1 MKFTVAV
8 LFLCFAAC
16 SAPVEPLMIKQF
28 TMRDQENSVADDPMV
43 QNEKLRRLHG
53 AVSIEERKQ
62 RLGQY
67 YAVLWNADAAAENA
81 KEKEKEIVFRY
92 QQGASGSRIKEMRRT
107 LPTGSSSGKEEFS
120 IIGDNYLKNGRVL
133 AWKIDLT
140 ANCETIAS
148 KQSYL
153 WE

>member
-1 MKFTVAV
+1 MKFPTAAA
-8 LFLCFAAC
+8 LCLVFAAC
-16 SAPVEPLMIKQF
+16 SGAPETLTIKQY
-28 TMRDQENSVADDPMV
+28 TLRDQETKVVDDPMA

-67 YAVLWNADAAAENA
+67 YTVLWNDPATKSDRQ
-81 KEKEKEIVFRY
+81 IVFRY
-92 QQGASGSRIKEMRRT
+92 QQGGTGSLIKEMRRA
-107 LPTGSSSGKEEFS
+107 LPSGASQGKEEFS
-120 IIGDNYLKNGRVL
+120 IIGDNYFKNGRVL

-140 ANCETIAS
+140 ANGETISS

>member
-1 MKFTVAV
+1 MKFTAAIP
-8 LFLCFAAC
+8 FLCLAAC
-16 SAPVEPLMIKQF
+16 SAPVQPLVIKQF
-28 TMRDQENSVADDPMV
+28 TLRDQENSVADDPMV

-67 YAVLWNADAAAENA
+67 YVVLWNAVAAAENA
-81 KEKEKEIVFRY
+81 KEKEIVFRY

-140 ANCETIAS
+140 ANGKTIAS

>member
-1 MKFTVAV
+1 MKSTAAA
-8 LFLCFAAC
+8 LFLSLAAC
-16 SAPVEPLMIKQF
+16 SGPVDPLIVKQF
-28 TMRDQENSVADDPMV
+28 TLRDQETSLVDDPMV

-53 AVSIEERKQ
+53 AVSIGERKQ

-67 YAVLWNADAAAENA
+67 YTVLWNADAGA
-81 KEKEKEIVFRY
+81 EKEIVFRY
-92 QQGASGSRIKEMRRT
+92 QQGASGSRIKELRRT
-107 LPTGSSSGKEEFS
+107 IPAGTSEGKEEFS
-120 IIGDNYLKNGRVL
+120 IIGDNYFKNGRVL

-140 ANCETIAS
+140 ANGETIAS

>member
-1 MKFTVAV
+1 
-8 LFLCFAAC
+8 
-16 SAPVEPLMIKQF
+16 MIKQF
-28 TMRDQENSVADDPMV
+28 TLRDQENSDADDPMV

-67 YAVLWNADAAAENA
+67 YAVLWNADAAAE
-81 KEKEKEIVFRY
+81 KKIVFRY

-140 ANCETIAS
+140 ANGETIAS

>member
-1 MKFTVAV
+1 MKLIAAI
-8 LFLCFAAC
+8 LLLCLAAC

-28 TMRDQENSVADDPMV
+28 TLRDQESSVADDSMV

-67 YAVLWNADAAAENA
+67 YTVLWNADAPA
-81 KEKEKEIVFRY
+81 KKEIVFRY
-92 QQGASGSRIKEMRRT
+92 QQGASGSRIKEIRRT
-107 LPTGSSSGKEEFS
+107 LATGSSSGKEEFS

-140 ANCETIAS
+140 ANGETIAS

>member
-1 MKFTVAV
+1 MKFTAAV
-8 LFLCFAAC
+8 LLLCLAAC

-28 TMRDQENSVADDPMV
+28 TLRDQENSVADDPMV

-67 YAVLWNADAAAENA
+67 YAVLWNAVAAAENA
-81 KEKEKEIVFRY
+81 KEKEIVFRY

-107 LPTGSSSGKEEFS
+107 LPTGSPSGKEEFS

-140 ANCETIAS
+140 ANGKTIAS

>member
-1 MKFTVAV
+1 MKFTAAV
-8 LFLCFAAC
+8 LFLCLAAC

-28 TMRDQENSVADDPMV
+28 TLRDQENSVADDPMV

-67 YAVLWNADAAAENA
+67 YTVLWNADAAA
-81 KEKEKEIVFRY
+81 EKEIVFRY
-92 QQGASGSRIKEMRRT
+92 QQGASGSRIKEMHRT

-140 ANCETIAS
+140 ANGETITS

>member
-1 MKFTVAV
+1 MKFTAAIP
-8 LFLCFAAC
+8 FLCLVAC
-16 SAPVEPLMIKQF
+16 SAPVQPLMIKQY
-28 TMRDQENSVADDPMV
+28 TLRDQENSVADDPMV

-67 YAVLWNADAAAENA
+67 YAVLWNAVAAAENA
-81 KEKEKEIVFRY
+81 KEKEIVFRY

-140 ANCETIAS
+140 ANGKTIAS

>member
-1 MKFTVAV
+1 MKFLAAAA
-8 LFLCFAAC
+8 LCLSLAAC
-16 SAPVEPLMIKQF
+16 SGPVEPLTVKQF
-28 TMRDQENSVADDPMV
+28 TLRDQESGVVDDPMV
-43 QNEKLRRLHG
+43 QNEKLRRLYG

-67 YAVLWNADAAAENA
+67 YTILWNADAGA
-81 KEKEKEIVFRY
+81 EKEIVFRY
-92 QQGASGSRIKEMRRT
+92 QQGGSRIKEMRRT
-107 LPTGSSSGKEEFS
+107 IPAGTAEGKEEFS
-120 IIGDNYLKNGRVL
+120 VIGDNYFKIGRVL

-140 ANCETIAS
+140 ADGETIAS

>member
-1 MKFTVAV
+1 MNLFSVFAICLALASCSTPSDVLTV
-8 LFLCFAAC
+8 
-16 SAPVEPLMIKQF
+16 KQY
-28 TMRDQENSVADDPMV
+28 TLRDQESSIVDDPMV

-53 AVSIEERKQ
+53 AVSVEERKQ

-67 YAVLWNADAAAENA
+67 YTVLWNDSAT
-81 KEKEKEIVFRY
+81 KVGREIRFQY
-92 QQGASGSRIKEMRRT
+92 QQGGSKVKTIRRS
-107 LPTGSSSGKEEFS
+107 LDPFSSSGKEEFS
-120 IIGDNYLKNGRVL
+120 IIGDNYFKNGRVL

-140 ANCETIAS
+140 ADGETIAS

>member
-1 MKFTVAV
+1 MKLLPATA
-8 LFLCFAAC
+8 LCLALAAC
-16 SAPVEPLMIKQF
+16 SGPMEPLTVKQF
-28 TMRDQENSVADDPMV
+28 TLRDQDSGVVDDPMV
-43 QNEKLRRLHG
+43 QNEKLRRLYG

-67 YAVLWNADAAAENA
+67 YTVLWNADAGA
-81 KEKEKEIVFRY
+81 EKEIVFRY
-92 QQGASGSRIKEMRRT
+92 QQGGSGSRIKEMRRT
-107 LPTGSSSGKEEFS
+107 LPAGQAQGKEEFTV
-120 IIGDNYLKNGRVL
+120 IGDNYFENGRVL

-140 ANCETIAS
+140 ANGETIAS

>member
-1 MKFTVAV
+1 MKFTAAV
-8 LFLCFAAC
+8 LFLFLASC

-28 TMRDQENSVADDPMV
+28 TLRDQETSVADDPMV

-67 YAVLWNADAAAENA
+67 YAVLWNADAAAE
-81 KEKEKEIVFRY
+81 KKIVFRY
-92 QQGASGSRIKEMRRT
+92 QQGASGSRIKEMHRT

-140 ANCETIAS
+140 ANGETIAS

>member
-1 MKFTVAV
+1 MKFLPATA
-8 LFLCFAAC
+8 LCLSLAAC
-16 SAPVEPLMIKQF
+16 SGPTEPLTVKQF
-28 TMRDQENSVADDPMV
+28 TLRDQDTSVVDDPMV

-53 AVSIEERKQ
+53 AVSLEERKQ

-67 YAVLWNADAAAENA
+67 YTVLWNTDAGAE
-81 KEKEKEIVFRY
+81 KQIVFRY
-92 QQGASGSRIKEMRRT
+92 QQGGSGSRIKEMRRT
-107 LPTGSSSGKEEFS
+107 LPAGQAQGKEEFS
-120 IIGDNYLKNGRVL
+120 IIGDNYFKNGRVL

-140 ANCETIAS
+140 ANGETIAS

>member
-1 MKFTVAV
+1 MKFTAAIP
-8 LFLCFAAC
+8 FLCLAAC
-16 SAPVEPLMIKQF
+16 SAPVQPLMIKQF
-28 TMRDQENSVADDPMV
+28 TLRDQENSVAADPMV

-67 YAVLWNADAAAENA
+67 YEVFWNAVAAADNA
-81 KEKEKEIVFRY
+81 KEKEIVFRY

-140 ANCETIAS
+140 ANGKTIAS